1 MIDFLQMPLLISE
14 RGFGINTDIL
24 DTNVVNLALLIGL
37 LVYAGRDFLGSALDE
52 RQKEII
58 KGIQD
63 AEKRLTEAE
72 SRYNEANKQLE
83 QAQVIIKQIKQE
95 TELAKKNILESDCS
109 SANEEL
115 SRRFSSATASLR
127 LREKTIL
134 SDIKEQVS
142 ALALKKVLAKL
153 QNELTMEEQSQLIDK
168 GIARIGGQM

>member
-1 MIDFLQMPLLISE
+1 MINLLQMPLLISE
-14 RGFGINTDIL
+14 GSFGINTDIL
-24 DTNVVNLALLIGL
+24 DTNVVNLALLIAL

-95 TELAKKNILESDCS
+95 SELAKKNILESDCETAS
-109 SANEEL
+109 EEL
-115 SRRFSSATASLR
+115 SRRFSSAAASLR
-127 LREKTIL
+127 LREQQIL

-142 ALALKKVLAKL
+142 TLALKKVMAKL
-153 QNELTMEEQSQLIDK
+153 QNQLSTEEQSQLIDK
-168 GIARIGGQM
+168 GIARLGGQL

>member
-14 RGFGINTDIL
+14 GGFGINTDIL
-24 DTNVVNLALLIGL
+24 DTNVVNLALLIAL
-37 LVYAGRDFLGSALDE
+37 LVYVGRDFLSSSLDE

-72 SRYNEANKQLE
+72 SRYNEANKQLD

-95 TELAKKNILESDCS
+95 TELAKQNILESDS
-109 SANEEL
+109 SIASEEL
-115 SRRFSSATASLR
+115 SRRFSTAAASLR
-127 LREKTIL
+127 LREQTIL

-142 ALALKKVLAKL
+142 NLALKKVMAKL
-153 QNELTMEEQSQLIDK
+153 QNELTMQEQSQLIDK
-168 GIARIGGQM
+168 GIARLGGKL